1 LSTPVVPLTTVEI
14 DKTEPPSLP
23 NRTVPFSCFEQELLT
38 PCSIHVPT
46 GSSAYTMI
54 LLAVVVPVP
63 ILPPVSLMPS
73 PSEPSG
79 LGS

>member
-14 DKTEPPSLP
+14 DETEPPSLP

-46 GSSAYTMI
+46 GSISLYDDSVGGGCASADTTAGVPY
-54 LLAVVVPVP
+54 VVA
-63 ILPPVSLMPS
+63 LRALWTR
-73 PSEPSG
+73 
-79 LGS
+79 